1 MVTRLLTTEVKNSIS
16 FSMIKLKIR
25 DGLVHGYLFLLM
37 ELNGRRVK
45 AFIGLDRL
53 LPKWKVEGRVLMR
66 MSGDQ
71 GASLEGLESRKQGG
85 ISSS

>member
-53 LPKWKVEGRVLMR
+53 LPK
-66 MSGDQ
+66 
-71 GASLEGLESRKQGG
+71 
-85 ISSS
+85 